1 MKRIVFC
8 DFDGTI
14 TQAETFVAML
24 REFTPVLS
32 ERLLPEI
39 YAKRLTL
46 RDGVRQFIQSIPAAR
61 YGDIIEF
68 TRSQPIRPGLLEL
81 LDFLESKEI
90 PFVVISGGLMGMVE
104 SVLNPLRHRI
114 YAIHAMEVDTREQFL
129 QVHSAYESET
139 EIVAKAQIMAK
150 YNADQSIAIGDSITD
165 LNLALAAEVVFARP
179 PLTRYLEE
187 RNKAFIPWSDFFEVQ
202 DYLRDHVLGGS
213 FEQSLRTH

>member
-61 YGDIIEF
+61 YDDIIEF

-90 PFVVISGGLMGMVE
+90 LFVVISGGLLGMVE
-104 SVLNPLRHRI
+104 SVLNPFRQRI
-114 YAIHAMEVDTREQFL
+114 HAVHAMEVDTKGQFL
-129 QVHSAYESET
+129 QVYSAYESET

-150 YNADQSIAIGDSITD
+150 YKADQSIAIGDSITD
-165 LNLALAAEVVFARP
+165 LNLALAAEIVFARS

-187 RNKAFIPWSDFFEVQ
+187 RNKAFIPWSDFFDVR
-202 DYLRDHVLGGS
+202 DYLRDCVLSGS